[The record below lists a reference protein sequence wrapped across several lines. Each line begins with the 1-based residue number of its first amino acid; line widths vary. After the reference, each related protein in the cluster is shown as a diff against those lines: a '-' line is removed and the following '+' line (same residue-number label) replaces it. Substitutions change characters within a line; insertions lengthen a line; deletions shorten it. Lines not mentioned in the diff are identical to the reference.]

1 MFSLLETTIQQNKTK
16 IQQCI
21 KSCIE
26 EVKYMDVINVSKL
39 IEEFTNRKPME
50 IVVDTKEYLYNVYGT
65 DQEKIDYFENEVYN
79 ESFCFIILKDE
90 IDDTVIINTKYAEL
104 LEECCIDYMKKYN
117 IHTLINGDIIVD
129 NSFDDSFT
137 YAYKYNKFVYFNK
150 KIHDLYTEVREW
162 GTVPPEICYPHF
174 ELNYPESMDMNC
186 SQWID
191 CEFKDFREQL
201 IKNLCFKS
209 IKMKKGK
216 KNSKVIDVLI
226 CSTKIVHKKE
236 NKEIE
241 EIYFD
246 INPVNFEIIED
257 IYWNC
262 DGHISEE
269 YQKQMITYC
278 TNYFELVD
286 KLCFGYASEQADS
299 LFDKYNNIVD
309 NKITYYGFIGGVKGE
324 KYIPLGK

>member
-1 MFSLLETTIQQNKTK
+1 MFSLLETTIEQNKTK
-16 IQQCI
+16 IQKCI
-21 KSCIE
+21 TSCIE
-26 EVKYMDVINVSKL
+26 QVKYMDVLNISNL
-39 IEEFTNRKPME
+39 IEEFTNRKPMK
-50 IVVDTKEYLYNVYGT
+50 IIVDTKEYLYNVYGT

-117 IHTLINGDIIVD
+117 IHTLINGDIIED
-129 NSFDDSFT
+129 NSFEDR
-137 YAYKYNKFVYFNK
+137 YGGNNLVYFNK
-150 KIHDLYTEVREW
+150 KIHDLYTEVREY

-174 ELNYPESMDMNC
+174 ELDYPESMDLNC

-209 IKMKKGK
+209 IKMKKDK

-226 CSTKIVHKKE
+226 CNTKIVHKKE
-236 NKEIE
+236 NNKIE

-246 INPVNFEIIED
+246 IKPVNFEIIGD
-257 IYWNC
+257 IYC
-262 DGHISEE
+262 HISEE

-278 TNYFELVD
+278 TKYFELVD

-299 LFDKYNNIVD
+299 LFDKYDNNVVD
-309 NKITYYGFIGGVKGE
+309 KTITYYGFIGGVKGE
-324 KYIPLGK
+324 KYITLGKELN